1 MTLAII
7 LLSFPR
13 ERPLCGYHHIVWVYP
28 MSAVAN
34 IVLNDAQATPVA
46 HTFVPLGPDSS
57 GVWWFEDQT
66 GTASIAY
73 NRISLQLVRPGPAAA
88 GMNSDKRVARVK
100 LGIHT
105 PKVEALGVADS
116 GYTPSPTIAYTPRCN
131 IELIMSERSVLQD
144 RKDLRKYAQFLLAET
159 QVVNMAEALQNV
171 F

>member
-1 MTLAII
+1 
-7 LLSFPR
+7 
-13 ERPLCGYHHIVWVYP
+13 

-46 HTFVPLGPDSS
+46 HTFIPLGPDKF

-73 NRISLQLVRPGPAAA
+73 NRISVQLVRPAPAQA
-88 GMNSDKRVARVK
+88 GQNSDDRVNRVK
-100 LGIHT
+100 IGIHT
-105 PKVEALGVADS
+105 PKVEALGVSDS

-131 IELIMSERSVLQD
+131 IELIMSERALTQD

-159 QVVNMAEALQNV
+159 QVVAMTESLQNIY
-171 F
+171 